1 MDSISASSS
10 YSSIVQSVLANQD
23 TRSQFEI
30 GVMKAAQESDKQQG
44 AAAVQLIEA
53 AGHLVDVRA

>member
-23 TRSQFEI
+23 SRGQFDI
-30 GVMKAAQESDKQQG
+30 RVMKAAQESDKQQG

-53 AGHLVDVRA
+53 AGRVVDIRV